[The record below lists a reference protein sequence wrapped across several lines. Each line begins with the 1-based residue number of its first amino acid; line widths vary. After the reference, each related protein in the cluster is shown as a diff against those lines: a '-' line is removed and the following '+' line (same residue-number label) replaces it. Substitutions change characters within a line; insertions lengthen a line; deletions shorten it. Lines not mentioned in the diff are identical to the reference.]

1 MEHVFISYSK
11 QNIDFARSLR
21 RQLEAA
27 GFPVWMDETALVP
40 SERWWRRIE
49 ENIRSC
55 EAFFVVM
62 SVESESSDWVEREL
76 LLAERLRKPIFPVLL
91 SGEPWSRL
99 ANIQYVPMTEGVR
112 AVLPTDLTDG
122 LARYVPPRPG
132 EVLRVPPPLP
142 DSPFP
147 IGVPS
152 VGTRRSPLRRALIP
166 AAFALLIFVVLV
178 FLVPQLLNPSP
189 PDTPTPDRLTPDPAA
204 LPNLTVGRLRTSPRN
219 PAPGQ
224 VFILSIALQNTGG
237 AESGAFNWT
246 WDSSLTDP
254 VELNTLVGEVE
265 GIPPN
270 GSKNISFPVSYGWW
284 GSYNTQL
291 VVDIDS
297 EVVESDDRDNRRP
310 FVLTLADVPFEV
322 DFALVPPAEVVEPP
336 QILDES
342 TFSEWNLRFSVAPP
356 PGADCPDARLRIIEE
371 AGDLLLEL
379 DGVVGACVQSR
390 VRVDVLRDSV
400 GAVVVELLPEEQT
413 DSATLFLFDSLS
425 AAEPLFSTTQIDLP
439 GGEPTTIG
447 DDLDTTRSIRRFEIG
462 LTPGVVRISRIVM
475 FRQTP

>member
-1 MEHVFISYSK
+1 MMV
-11 QNIDFARSLR
+11 
-21 RQLEAA
+21 
-27 GFPVWMDETALVP
+27 
-40 SERWWRRIE
+40 
-49 ENIRSC
+49 
-55 EAFFVVM
+55 
-62 SVESESSDWVEREL
+62 
-76 LLAERLRKPIFPVLL
+76 LAQQV
-91 SGEPWSRL
+91 
-99 ANIQYVPMTEGVR
+99 GVQ
-112 AVLPTDLTDG
+112 
-122 LARYVPPRPG
+122 RP
-132 EVLRVPPPLP
+132 
-142 DSPFP
+142 
-147 IGVPS
+147 
-152 VGTRRSPLRRALIP
+152 LI
-166 AAFALLIFVVLV
+166 
-178 FLVPQLLNPSP
+178 
-189 PDTPTPDRLTPDPAA
+189 
-204 LPNLTVGRLRTSPRN
+204 
-219 PAPGQ
+219 
-224 VFILSIALQNTGG
+224 
-237 AESGAFNWT
+237 
-246 WDSSLTDP
+246 
-254 VELNTLVGEVE
+254 
-265 GIPPN
+265 
-270 GSKNISFPVSYGWW
+270 
-284 GSYNTQL
+284 
-291 VVDIDS
+291 